1 MANTTPADRLALA
14 MCPYIK
20 GHCKVP
26 ANDCRHY
33 CRRDSAAVVHEL
45 AAILREH
52 HSFSSKDAAEEVS
65 FLIAEIP
72 AQETWQAVQEKSH
85 G

>member
-1 MANTTPADRLALA
+1 MAKATPADRLALA

-20 GHCKVP
+20 GVCKIP
-26 ANDCRHY
+26 ASDCRHY

-52 HSFSSKDAAEEVS
+52 HSVSSKDAAEEVS

-72 AQETWQAVQEKSH
+72 VQETGQFVQDNSH